1 MKTSLLEGHD
11 ERRAHGVR
19 GSCLPEL
26 PLLRQ
31 LLYPPNE
38 DTWLRAWQSMG
49 SHPCI
54 KQLVCSSPCESLCI
68 SHISPVFVSPT
79 GLILLFY
86 LVFYGF
92 LAALFTFTMWAMLQT
107 LNDEIPKYRDQIT
120 SPGNG
125 VDIIIAFKHHSIWL
139 NLSSGL

>member
-1 MKTSLLEGHD
+1 MMRGGLMGLE
-11 ERRAHGVR
+11 AAA
-19 GSCLPEL
+19 C
-26 PLLRQ
+26 Q
-31 LLYPPNE
+31 
-38 DTWLRAWQSMG
+38 
-49 SHPCI
+49 
-54 KQLVCSSPCESLCI
+54 SSPCLGNFCTLHMRILGCVHGKAWAPIPALNSWFARARVSPCVYL
-68 SHISPVFVSPT
+68 ISPVFVSPT

-139 NLSSGL
+139 NLGSGM

>member
-1 MKTSLLEGHD
+1 
-11 ERRAHGVR
+11 
-19 GSCLPEL
+19 
-26 PLLRQ
+26 
-31 LLYPPNE
+31 
-38 DTWLRAWQSMG
+38 MG
-49 SHPCI
+49 SEAAACLSSPCLGNFCTLHMRIRCVHGKAWAPHPCI
-54 KQLVCSSPCESLCI
+54 EQLACSSPCESLCI
-68 SHISPVFVSPT
+68 SHISLVFVSPT

-125 VDIIIAFKHHSIWL
+125 VDVIIAFKHHSIWL
-139 NLSSGL
+139 NLSSGM